1 MQEQPP
7 ILHREDRVHRERDWG
22 IEYYNNISNYV
33 ISNAIRT
40 PFQGDFLV
48 RVDPRAEALGLEF
61 GHFAIAQRAKT
72 EQPMGFSPGKDV
84 PERIALKGRPSAG
97 HHSQ

>member
-1 MQEQPP
+1 MGFNP
-7 ILHREDRVHRERDWG
+7 
-22 IEYYNNISNYV
+22 
-33 ISNAIRT
+33 
-40 PFQGDFLV
+40 GDCKTGVLA
-48 RVDPRAEALGLEF
+48 RSSLGMRGRGRPRLEF

-97 HHSQ
+97 HHSQR